1 MVKKIGVME
10 QTSCQLEEE
19 ARWALDRPGEVAGLK
34 DLEKENTLL
43 KRLLAGD
50 CSYAKQG
57 FNAI

>member
-1 MVKKIGVME
+1 ME
-10 QTSCQLEEE
+10 QTYCQLEEE
-19 ARWALDRPGEVAGLK
+19 VRWALDRPGEVAGLK

-43 KRLLAGD
+43 KRLLARD